1 MNKQIQSCPD
11 SHGKQIL
18 HITEIQENDI
28 KYFHLCLVCGLEKFP
43 DAFKDAEGVAKKQI
57 NLAKKIIL
65 NAKKIV
71 NKTCPKCNHTLS
83 DIKKEAKLGCPMCYE
98 IFSEPLEQILKNCHD
113 GESSHKGKQ
122 PKNAKSEKL
131 SIEDLPP
138 DPIEIIEDLKSQ
150 ISNYEKKMKNAIEVE
165 NYEVAGILKNK
176 IQELKDKL
184 AAL

>member
-18 HITEIQENDI
+18 HITEIKENDI
-28 KYFHLCLVCGLEKFP
+28 KYFHLCLVCALEKFP

-57 NLAKKIIL
+57 NLAKKIL
-65 NAKKIV
+65 DAKKTI
-71 NKTCPKCNHTLS
+71 NKTCPKCSHTLS

-131 SIEDLPP
+131 SIE
-138 DPIEIIEDLKSQ
+138 IIEDLKSQ
-150 ISNYEKKMKNAIEVE
+150 ISNYEKKMKNAVEVE